1 MIRLV
6 LLLCGGLYLG
16 LLVLG
21 EDHGQK
27 RYGLMLADQQSD
39 PGADLQPETAPAE
52 VEAVVFIPAQTVMEP
67 AVVSAIVADIP
78 GIDPAETQ
86 TAASE
91 TAATQTAATQ
101 TAAALGTA
109 AAAPLPEPEIP
120 GGTLFSVAAS
130 QANVRQ
136 GPGTGF
142 AVLGSLT
149 RGEQVLVVLEDSP
162 VKGWSRVR
170 LEGDGLEGYI
180 ATRLL
185 TTAP

>member
-86 TAASE
+86 TAAS
-91 TAATQTAATQ
+91 Q

-109 AAAPLPEPEIP
+109 AAAPLPAPEIP

>member
-86 TAASE
+86 TAAS
-91 TAATQTAATQ
+91 QTAASQ